1 MLERRPPSFG
11 FVAAFAQL
19 RQRSTGRKHAISLFW
34 DVEGNICLARR
45 RYGPLQYQLHPLWR
59 P

>member
-11 FVAAFAQL
+11 FVTAFTQL
-19 RQRSTGRKHAISLFW
+19 RQRSTRRKHAVSLFW
-34 DVEGNICLARR
+34 DVESNIRLARR
-45 RYGPLQYQLHPLWR
+45 GYGPLQYQLHTLWR